1 MDYSPGS
8 PMQSSGQHIAFEA
21 SRGALCKRLAAGGGS
36 MLDSKLRKNNGGRP
50 QPLVFPEKKTHDATS
65 SKQPE
70 SRLSKDLVVQNLAR
84 SMIPVYRIKGTSP
97 AC

>member
-1 MDYSPGS
+1 
-8 PMQSSGQHIAFEA
+8 MQSSGQHIAFEA

-50 QPLVFPEKKTHDATS
+50 QPLVFPGKKKTHDATS

-84 SMIPVYRIKGTSP
+84 SMIPVCTNNRIKGTSP